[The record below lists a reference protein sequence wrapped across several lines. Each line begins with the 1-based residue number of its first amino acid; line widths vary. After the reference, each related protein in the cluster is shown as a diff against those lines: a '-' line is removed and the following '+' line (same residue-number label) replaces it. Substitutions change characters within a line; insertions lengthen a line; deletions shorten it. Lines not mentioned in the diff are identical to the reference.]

1 MTHQSRAEAEAER
14 ILADAEVIQLSRHE
28 PEQFTL
34 LFRRHAPHIQRYV
47 TRRLGPD
54 AADDIVAETFL
65 LAFRQRDR
73 YDQSRA
79 DARPWL
85 YGIATNLIG
94 RHRRAEVRLYR
105 AVARQRSFDMRADP
119 VGEPFTDRVDDR
131 VSAGT
136 AASLLA
142 KALGGL
148 SAEDSWTTADGSL
161 SFYADG
167 IMAYGQAQTL
177 YSHLGSLPS
186 DQRALDAYLAKLG
199 NTSSKVTQTNKDV
212 ADFFSI
218 QDLLSTDVLSPSL
231 NAELYQALADIPAIQ
246 VKSHVTDAA
255 GRAGV
260 AFVLPETSQSAN
272 LEIILDASDYSY
284 L

>member
-1 MTHQSRAEAEAER
+1 MTHESRAEAER
-14 ILADAEVIQLSRHE
+14 TLDDAEVIQLSRHE

-85 YGIATNLIG
+85 YGIATHLIG
-94 RHRRAEVRLYR
+94 RHRRSEVRLYR
-105 AVARQRSFDMRADP
+105 ALARTGADP
-119 VGEPFTDRVDDR
+119 VVEPFTDRVDDR
-131 VSAGT
+131 VSASK

-148 SAEDSWTTADGSL
+148 SAENRDTLLLMAWGGLSYDEIATALGVPVGTVRSRL
-161 SFYADG
+161 S
-167 IMAYGQAQTL
+167 
-177 YSHLGSLPS
+177 
-186 DQRALDAYLAKLG
+186 RARSRLRRTLG
-199 NTSSKVTQTNKDV
+199 NANP
-212 ADFFSI
+212 AA
-218 QDLLSTDVLSPSL
+218 LHEESP
-231 NAELYQALADIPAIQ
+231 A
-246 VKSHVTDAA
+246 
-255 GRAGV
+255 
-260 AFVLPETSQSAN
+260 
-272 LEIILDASDYSY
+272 
-284 L
+284 